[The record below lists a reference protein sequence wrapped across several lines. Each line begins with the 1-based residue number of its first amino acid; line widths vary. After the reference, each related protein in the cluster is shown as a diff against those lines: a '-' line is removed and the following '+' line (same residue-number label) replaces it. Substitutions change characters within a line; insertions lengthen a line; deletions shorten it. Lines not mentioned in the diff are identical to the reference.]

1 MPARVD
7 SLIRLG
13 QECDEML
20 LLLGVMPVFVAL
32 LTVALLLYAEH
43 QELRSNYI
51 YSPRNRMAAGNAR
64 RMRSTL

>member
-13 QECDEML
+13 QEFDEML

-32 LTVALLLYAEH
+32 LTVALLLYAER
-43 QELRSNYI
+43 QELRSNFI
-51 YSPRNRMAAGNAR
+51 YSTRHRTAPGNAR
-64 RMRSTL
+64 RMRFTL